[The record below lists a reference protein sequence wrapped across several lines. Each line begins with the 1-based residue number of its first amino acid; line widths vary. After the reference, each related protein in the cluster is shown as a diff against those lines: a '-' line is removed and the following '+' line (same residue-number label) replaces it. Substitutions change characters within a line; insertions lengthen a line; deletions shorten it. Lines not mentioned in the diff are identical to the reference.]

1 MTKTPPDTPANTP
14 AAKADTQP
22 VTTASLPLRVADLP
36 TRKAQPFHL
45 RPDAPARAGIA
56 ETLGAISLRKLDFR
70 GTVQAE
76 GRHDWRLEG
85 RLGAT
90 VVQPC
95 VITAEPVTT
104 RVDTDVL
111 RRFLRNLPEPDAS
124 EAEMPDDDSLEA
136 LGPEIDPGAVMI
148 EALAIA
154 LPDYPRAPGATL
166 AGAEFAPPGATPLT
180 DSRPNPF
187 AALAAL
193 KRGSDSDRDGDEDS
207 DGDKGKE

>member
-1 MTKTPPDTPANTP
+1 MTDTPTNQP
-14 AAKADTQP
+14 APAPA
-22 VTTASLPLRVADLP
+22 TTASLPLRVADLP
-36 TRKAQPFHL
+36 TRRPHPFHL
-45 RPDAPARAGIA
+45 RPAAGYRTEIA
-56 ETLGAISLRKLDFR
+56 KELGVSGVRKLDFR
-70 GTVQAE
+70 GTIEAE

-104 RVDTDVL
+104 RIDTDVL
-111 RRFLRNLPEPDAS
+111 RRFLRNMPVPDAS
-124 EAEMPDDDSLEA
+124 EAEMPDDDTLEK

-166 AGAEFAPPGATPLT
+166 GEAGFAPPGSEPLT
-180 DSRPNPF
+180 EDRPNPF

-193 KRGSDSDRDGDEDS
+193 KRDGDTGRDT
-207 DGDKGKE
+207 DDT